1 MNSYVGLKHLHIT
14 CVAFSGGLFVLRFI
28 WRLQASSLLQ
38 KKWAKIVPHIID
50 TCLLLSAVALAII
63 AGINPIE
70 QTWLGAKIMALVIY
84 IVLGTFAIKRAKS
97 KTGQIISFA
106 LASLVFGYII
116 LVAISKQAL
125 PFVQT

>member
-1 MNSYVGLKHLHIT
+1 MNSYIGLKHLHMT
-14 CVAFSGGLFVLRFI
+14 CVALSGSLFVLRFI

-38 KKWAKIVPHIID
+38 KKWAKIAPHVID
-50 TCLLLSAVALAII
+50 TCLLLSAITLAVI

-70 QTWLGAKIMALVIY
+70 QTWLGAKVIALVLY
-84 IVLGTFAIKRAKS
+84 IVLGMFAIKRAKS
-97 KTGQIISFA
+97 KTGQIISFV